1 MRLVD
6 RAKNIIVNPK
16 AEWEAIAADPTPTGK
31 IVTGYVL
38 PLAAVAALAG
48 FIGVSLIG
56 QSLPFVGHFRMGIGW
71 GIATAIY
78 NVVMAVV
85 FVYVVGFIIDAL
97 APTFGAQKNMA
108 QATKIAAYSYTPV
121 WALGILTIIPA
132 LAILVIFGALYGL
145 YLLYLGL
152 PRLMKNPTDKS
163 AGYTALVVVCAI
175 VVGFIIN
182 IIGGLITAPAM
193 IGASMATGGPSFT
206 FDKDSPMGKLD
217 ALGKK
222 MEEAG
227 KRMEE
232 AQKSGDPGKQM
243 EAAIGAL
250 GTALSGGKAV
260 EPVQLDVLKP
270 FVPEKLAGLPRT
282 TLNSNRSG
290 VGGFMAAKVE
300 GVYEEGDKR
309 VELEVVDTGGSA
321 GLVSLAAWAAMGATA
336 ESETAER
343 IERMKR
349 EGKRYVR
356 EEISK
361 RPDGHNI
368 YSVILADRF
377 MVSAEGTGV
386 NIDALKRAVNG
397 LDLAKLEAMK

>member
-1 MRLVD
+1 MTF
-6 RAKNIIVNPK
+6 
-16 AEWEAIAADPTPTGK
+16 EEQYAAYRRK
-31 IVTGYVL
+31 KRWY
-38 PLAAVAALAG
+38 AG
-48 FIGVSLIG
+48 FFCAL
-56 QSLPFVGHFRMGIGW
+56 F
-71 GIATAIY
+71 
-78 NVVMAVV
+78 AVC
-85 FVYVVGFIIDAL
+85 
-97 APTFGAQKNMA
+97 
-108 QATKIAAYSYTPV
+108 
-121 WALGILTIIPA
+121 
-132 LAILVIFGALYGL
+132 LAISWVTARFDPVTLFG
-145 YLLYLGL
+145 
-152 PRLMKNPTDKS
+152 
-163 AGYTALVVVCAI
+163 
-175 VVGFIIN
+175 
-182 IIGGLITAPAM
+182 
-193 IGASMATGGPSFT
+193 
-206 FDKDSPMGKLD
+206 
-217 ALGKK
+217 
-222 MEEAG
+222 
-227 KRMEE
+227 
-232 AQKSGDPGKQM
+232 
-243 EAAIGAL
+243 
-250 GTALSGGKAV
+250 
-260 EPVQLDVLKP
+260 
-270 FVPEKLAGLPRT
+270 GLPRT